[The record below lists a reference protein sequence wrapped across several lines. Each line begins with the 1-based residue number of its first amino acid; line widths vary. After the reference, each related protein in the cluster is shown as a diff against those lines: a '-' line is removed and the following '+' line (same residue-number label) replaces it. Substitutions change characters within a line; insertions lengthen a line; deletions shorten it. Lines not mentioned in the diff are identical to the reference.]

1 MIYDE
6 CSRFLPLSYPPPA
19 RIPLR
24 PTPSR
29 ANEGLGAGAYF
40 PSPLFSRL
48 HDLASLSFFFP
59 RSSVSLPAFLL
70 SRPPP
75 SPNHRSLFRRPRR
88 RRRRVVTP
96 RIFSSYFA
104 ARSTPSDASRH
115 SHAVLLATPTSFP
128 FIPQIERHKPPPC
141 SLAAFGATL
150 DSSARRRINGKN
162 KYG

>member
-48 HDLASLSFFFP
+48 HDLASLSFFFFP
-59 RSSVSLPAFLL
+59 SLVRFSTRLFVKPPSTLSQPSLPLSSTPAVVAVVSLHPASFPLISPLALHRRMHRDIRMPFYWQRQLPSRSSL
-70 SRPPP
+70 
-75 SPNHRSLFRRPRR
+75 
-88 RRRRVVTP
+88 
-96 RIFSSYFA
+96 
-104 ARSTPSDASRH
+104 
-115 SHAVLLATPTSFP
+115 
-128 FIPQIERHKPPPC
+128 K
-141 SLAAFGATL
+141 
-150 DSSARRRINGKN
+150 
-162 KYG
+162 